1 MGALVLTTLAR
12 SFIRRTIFIPNF
24 CADAHFWG
32 MALNLSPSFTLQ
44 MMEIL
49 LVMMEI
55 ILVIAFRKGFL
66 QLVIVFLPKDSAFK
80 TLKIFHF

>member
-1 MGALVLTTLAR
+1 MGAFILTTLPR
-12 SFIRRTIFIPNF
+12 SSIRHTISIPNF

-44 MMEIL
+44 MMVIIL
-49 LVMMEI
+49 L
-55 ILVIAFRKGFL
+55 IAFRKGFL